1 MILEE
6 KLTKEVERLKLL
18 PETQAG
24 FRKRR
29 SCIDNIFALKITAE
43 KTITKKKGKLY
54 VFFANLKAAF
64 DKVNRKKL
72 WKVLEE
78 RGINRK
84 LINRIKDIY
93 EETINMVII
102 GDKCTE
108 EFWTEGALR
117 QGCLLSSLLFITF
130 IADVEDFLKKRQ
142 NGGARLGKRR
152 IYTLAYVDDLAMM
165 AETKKEMKKMLK
177 SLERYLEE
185 EELTL
190 NADKSKM
197 FFCKKK
203 RIKQERN
210 WKWKNSKIEEVKE
223 FKYLGFT
230 FKKSNTDE
238 AHVKDIIRKAAAAI
252 AQVWGIDE
260 RKFGG
265 NFDRRMMMFNV
276 MVKSILLYGV
286 EIWGWTE

>member
-64 DKVNRKKL
+64 DKMNRKKL

-93 EETINMVII
+93 EETISVII

-117 QGCLLSSLLFITF
+117 QGCPLSSLLFITF
-130 IADVEDFLKKRQ
+130 IADVQDFLKKRQ
-142 NGGARLGKRR
+142 NGGARLGKGE
-152 IYTLAYVDDLAMM
+152 YTLWR
-165 AETKKEMKKMLK
+165 T
-177 SLERYLEE
+177 
-185 EELTL
+185 
-190 NADKSKM
+190 
-197 FFCKKK
+197 
-203 RIKQERN
+203 
-210 WKWKNSKIEEVKE
+210 
-223 FKYLGFT
+223 
-230 FKKSNTDE
+230 
-238 AHVKDIIRKAAAAI
+238 
-252 AQVWGIDE
+252 
-260 RKFGG
+260 
-265 NFDRRMMMFNV
+265 
-276 MVKSILLYGV
+276 
-286 EIWGWTE
+286 WTT